1 MKYGNL
7 TLGQIEAGINK
18 IGGEEA
24 FLRLLRDEMVIS
36 ETVAKKLLERLS
48 GAVNIPAVKQFIA
61 TEKFRP
67 GKTIDGIKISWLGDN
82 FKEHFL
88 PKVEKDEVAAEE
100 LVVNKLLQN
109 SRDPAIIT
117 ALGGEEKVEIRL
129 GQFWE
134 FLKTA
139 DQKFWYVAYIRDTE
153 DVLWAV
159 SAYWDSD
166 GLSVEAFSFD
176 DPGDWGAD
184 DRFLSR

>member
-24 FLRLLRDEMVIS
+24 FMRLLRDELVIS
-36 ETVAKKLLERLS
+36 EVTVKKLLEFVKTISL
-48 GAVNIPAVKQFIA
+48 PAIGTFVVADKLRVG
-61 TEKFRP
+61 E
-67 GKTIDGIKISWLGDN
+67 TIDGIKVGWLGDN
-82 FKEHFL
+82 IKKHFL
-88 PKVEKDEVAAEE
+88 PKTEKNTVAAEE
-100 LVVNKLLQN
+100 LKLSKLLKG

-117 ALGGEEKVEIRL
+117 EFGGEEKVEVSF
-129 GQFWE
+129 GQYWE

-139 DQKFWYVAYIRDTE
+139 DQSLWYVAYIRDTD

-159 SAYWDSD
+159 YGFWHD
-166 GLSVEAFSFD
+166 GGLYVEAYSLD
-176 DPGDWGAD
+176 NPHAWDAD